1 MGDNSARIVAI
12 TKGYSPSMR
21 HLRRTQRISLG
32 HLHDAFFEKEEQRG
46 DHGKVN
52 LKKAN
57 TIDHKGDMM
66 TKELAPAQFNRALE
80 LIRVVCRVIQVQ
92 RQTVVA
98 AVAKAPPARL
108 PPQLSAWD
116 E

>member
-1 MGDNSARIVAI
+1 M
-12 TKGYSPSMR
+12 
-21 HLRRTQRISLG
+21 
-32 HLHDAFFEKEEQRG
+32 
-46 DHGKVN
+46 N

-66 TKELAPAQFNRALE
+66 TKGPAPAQFNCALE
-80 LIRVVCRVIQVQ
+80 LIRVVCRVIQMQ

-98 AVAKAPPARL
+98 AAAKAPPARQ